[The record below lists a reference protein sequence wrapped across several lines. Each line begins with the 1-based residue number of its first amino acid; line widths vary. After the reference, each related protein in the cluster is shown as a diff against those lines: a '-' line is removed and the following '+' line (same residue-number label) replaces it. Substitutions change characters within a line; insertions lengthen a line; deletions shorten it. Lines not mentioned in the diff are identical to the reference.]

1 MMSKDDFY
9 FAWSKLH
16 GDAKIAGIVKGWLSI
31 SFSTS
36 KALARIRIT
45 PNALTI
51 LGLVFGVLLYMN
63 ANAIWAPLILVISL
77 ICDGVDGS
85 LAIITGKS
93 SKWGALLDSVVDRLT
108 EVFWILALYSLGV
121 DSKIL
126 IAVLIL
132 ASAQEY
138 LRARA
143 GGVGL
148 TQVGVVTVAERPVR
162 ASFVFTALVAF
173 NLNLE
178 ILNQITF
185 VWLILQAFSFLTV
198 AKFVAAK
205 LN

>member
-1 MMSKDDFY
+1 MTKNEFY
-9 FAWSKLH
+9 LAWSKLH
-16 GDAKIAGIVKGWLSI
+16 GDVNIAGIVKGWLST

-36 KALARIRIT
+36 KALARIRVT

>member
-1 MMSKDDFY
+1 MTKDEF
-9 FAWSKLH
+9 FLAWSKLH
-16 GDAKIAGIVKGWLSI
+16 GDAKVSGIVKGWLSI
-31 SFSTS
+31 SFPVS
-36 KALARIRIT
+36 KALAKIRVT

-51 LGLVFGVLLYMN
+51 LGLVFGILLYMN
-63 ANAIWAPLILVISL
+63 SSAIWAPLMLVISL

-85 LAIITGKS
+85 LAIITRQS

-108 EVFWILALYSLGV
+108 EVFWVLALYSLGV

-126 IAVLIL
+126 ITVLIL
-132 ASAQEY
+132 ASTQEY

-148 TQVGVVTVAERPVR
+148 KQVGVVTVAERPVR
-162 ASFVFTALVAF
+162 ASFIFIALVAF

-185 VWLILQAFSFLTV
+185 VWLILQAISFLTV
-198 AKFVAAK
+198 VRFTAAK

>member
-1 MMSKDDFY
+1 MTKDEF
-9 FAWSKLH
+9 FLAWSKLH
-16 GDAKIAGIVKGWLSI
+16 GDAKVSGIVKGWLSI
-31 SFSTS
+31 SFPVS
-36 KALARIRIT
+36 KALAKIRVT

-51 LGLVFGVLLYMN
+51 LGLVFGILLYMN
-63 ANAIWAPLILVISL
+63 SNAIWAPLILVISL

-85 LAIITGKS
+85 LAIITRQS

-108 EVFWILALYSLGV
+108 EVFWVLALYSLGV

-126 IAVLIL
+126 ITVLIL
-132 ASAQEY
+132 ASTQEY

-148 TQVGVVTVAERPVR
+148 KQVGVVTVAERPVR
-162 ASFVFTALVAF
+162 ASFIFIALIAF

-185 VWLILQAFSFLTV
+185 VWLILQAISFLTV
-198 AKFVAAK
+198 VRFTAAK

>member
-1 MMSKDDFY
+1 MTKNEFY
-9 FAWSKLH
+9 LAWSKLH

-31 SFSTS
+31 SFPTS
-36 KALARIRIT
+36 KALVRIRIT

-51 LGLVFGVLLYMN
+51 LGLVFGVLLYMK

-148 TQVGVVTVAERPVR
+148 TEVGVVTIAERPVR
-162 ASFVFTALVAF
+162 ASFVFIALVAF

-185 VWLILQAFSFLTV
+185 VWLILQAISFLTV

>member
-1 MMSKDDFY
+1 MTKDEF
-9 FAWSKLH
+9 FLAWSKLH
-16 GDAKIAGIVKGWLSI
+16 GDAKVSGIVKGWLSI
-31 SFSTS
+31 SFPVS
-36 KALARIRIT
+36 KALAKIRVT

-51 LGLVFGVLLYMN
+51 LGLVFGILLYMN
-63 ANAIWAPLILVISL
+63 SSAIWAPLILVISL

-85 LAIITGKS
+85 LAIITRQS

-108 EVFWILALYSLGV
+108 EVFWVFALYSLGV

-126 IAVLIL
+126 ITVLIL
-132 ASAQEY
+132 ASNQEY

-148 TQVGVVTVAERPVR
+148 KQVGVVTVAERPVR
-162 ASFVFTALVAF
+162 ASFIFIALVAF

-185 VWLILQAFSFLTV
+185 VWLILQAISFLTV
-198 AKFVAAK
+198 VRFTAAK

>member
-1 MMSKDDFY
+1 MMTKDEF
-9 FAWSKLH
+9 FIAWSKLH
-16 GDAKIAGIVKGWLSI
+16 GDANILGIVKGWLTI
-31 SFSTS
+31 SFPVS
-36 KALARIRIT
+36 KVLAKIRIT
-45 PNALTI
+45 PNVLTI
-51 LGLVFGVLLYMN
+51 LGLIFGILLYIH
-63 ANAIWAPLILVISL
+63 AKAVWAPVILVISL

-93 SKWGALLDSVVDRLT
+93 SKWGALLDSVIDRIT
-108 EVFWILALYSLGV
+108 EVFWALALYTLGV

-126 IAVLIL
+126 ITVLIL

-162 ASFVFTALVAF
+162 ASFIFIVLIAF
-173 NLNLE
+173 NLDLQV
-178 ILNQITF
+178 LNQITF
-185 VWLILQAFSFLTV
+185 VWLILQAISFSMVF
-198 AKFVAAK
+198 KFVATK

>member
-1 MMSKDDFY
+1 MTKNEFY
-9 FAWSKLH
+9 LAWSKLH

-31 SFSTS
+31 TFPTS
-36 KALARIRIT
+36 KALVRIRIT

-85 LAIITGKS
+85 LAIITRQS

-108 EVFWILALYSLGV
+108 EVFWVFALYSLGV

-126 IAVLIL
+126 ITVLIL
-132 ASAQEY
+132 ASTQEY

-148 TQVGVVTVAERPVR
+148 KQVGVVTVAERPVR
-162 ASFVFTALVAF
+162 ASFIFIALVAF

-185 VWLILQAFSFLTV
+185 VWLILQAISFLTV
-198 AKFVAAK
+198 VRFAAAK

>member
-1 MMSKDDFY
+1 MTKDEF
-9 FAWSKLH
+9 FLAWSKLH
-16 GDAKIAGIVKGWLSI
+16 GDAKVSGIVKGWLSI
-31 SFSTS
+31 SFPVS
-36 KALARIRIT
+36 KALAKMRVT

-51 LGLVFGVLLYMN
+51 LGLVFGILLYMN
-63 ANAIWAPLILVISL
+63 SNAIWAPLILVISL

-85 LAIITGKS
+85 LAIITRQS

-108 EVFWILALYSLGV
+108 EVFWVLAIYSVGV

-126 IAVLIL
+126 ITVLIL
-132 ASAQEY
+132 ASTQEY

-148 TQVGVVTVAERPVR
+148 KQVGVITVAERPVR
-162 ASFVFTALVAF
+162 ASFIFIALVAF

-185 VWLILQAFSFLTV
+185 VWLILQAISFLTV
-198 AKFVAAK
+198 VRFTAAK

>member
-1 MMSKDDFY
+1 MTKDEF
-9 FAWSKLH
+9 FLAWSKLH
-16 GDAKIAGIVKGWLSI
+16 GDAKVSGIVKGWLSI
-31 SFSTS
+31 SFPVS
-36 KALARIRIT
+36 KALAKIRVT

-51 LGLVFGVLLYMN
+51 LGLVFGILLYMN
-63 ANAIWAPLILVISL
+63 SNAIWAPLILVISL

-85 LAIITGKS
+85 LAIITRQS

-108 EVFWILALYSLGV
+108 EVFWVLALYSLGV

-126 IAVLIL
+126 ITVLIL
-132 ASAQEY
+132 ASTQEY

-148 TQVGVVTVAERPVR
+148 KQVGVVTVAERPVR
-162 ASFVFTALVAF
+162 ASFIFIALVAF

-178 ILNQITF
+178 ILNQVTF
-185 VWLILQAFSFLTV
+185 VWLILQAISFLTV
-198 AKFVAAK
+198 VRFTAAK

>member
-1 MMSKDDFY
+1 MTKNEFY
-9 FAWSKLH
+9 LAWSKLH

-31 SFSTS
+31 TFPTS
-36 KALARIRIT
+36 KALVRIRIT

-162 ASFVFTALVAF
+162 ASFVFIALVAF
-173 NLNLE
+173 NLDLE

-185 VWLILQAFSFLTV
+185 VWLILQAISFLTV

>member
-148 TQVGVVTVAERPVR
+148 TQVGVVTLAERPVR
-162 ASFVFTALVAF
+162 ASFVFIALVAF

>member
-1 MMSKDDFY
+1 MTKNEFY
-9 FAWSKLH
+9 LAWSKLH

-31 SFSTS
+31 SFPTS

-148 TQVGVVTVAERPVR
+148 TEVGVVTIAERPVR
-162 ASFVFTALVAF
+162 ASFVFIALVAF

-185 VWLILQAFSFLTV
+185 VWLILQAISFLTV

>member
-1 MMSKDDFY
+1 MTKDEF
-9 FAWSKLH
+9 FLAWSKLH
-16 GDAKIAGIVKGWLSI
+16 GDAKVSGIVKGWLSI
-31 SFSTS
+31 SFPVS
-36 KALARIRIT
+36 KALAKIRVT

-51 LGLVFGVLLYMN
+51 LGLVFGILLYMN
-63 ANAIWAPLILVISL
+63 SNAIWAPLILVISL

-85 LAIITGKS
+85 LAIITRQS

-108 EVFWILALYSLGV
+108 EVFWVLALYSLGV

-126 IAVLIL
+126 ITVLIL
-132 ASAQEY
+132 ASTQEY

-148 TQVGVVTVAERPVR
+148 KQVGVITVAERPVR
-162 ASFVFTALVAF
+162 ASFIFIALVAF

-185 VWLILQAFSFLTV
+185 VWLILQAISFLTV
-198 AKFVAAK
+198 VRFTAAK

>member
-1 MMSKDDFY
+1 MTKDEF
-9 FAWSKLH
+9 FLAWSKLH
-16 GDAKIAGIVKGWLSI
+16 GDAKVSGIVKGWLSI
-31 SFSTS
+31 SFTVS
-36 KALARIRIT
+36 KALAKMRVT

-51 LGLVFGVLLYMN
+51 LGLVFGILLYMN
-63 ANAIWAPLILVISL
+63 SNAIWAPLILVISL

-85 LAIITGKS
+85 LAIITRQS

-108 EVFWILALYSLGV
+108 EVFWVLALYSLGV

-126 IAVLIL
+126 ITVLIL
-132 ASAQEY
+132 ASTQEY

-148 TQVGVVTVAERPVR
+148 KQVGVITVAERPVR
-162 ASFVFTALVAF
+162 ASFIFIALVAF

-185 VWLILQAFSFLTV
+185 VWLILQAISFLTV
-198 AKFVAAK
+198 VRFTAAK

>member
-1 MMSKDDFY
+1 MTKDEF
-9 FAWSKLH
+9 FLAWSKLH
-16 GDAKIAGIVKGWLSI
+16 GDAKVSGIVKGWLSI
-31 SFSTS
+31 SFTVS
-36 KALARIRIT
+36 KALAKIRVT

-51 LGLVFGVLLYMN
+51 LGLVFGILLYMN
-63 ANAIWAPLILVISL
+63 SNAIWAPLILLISL

-85 LAIITGKS
+85 LAIITRQS

-108 EVFWILALYSLGV
+108 EVFWVLAIYSLGV

-126 IAVLIL
+126 ITVLIL
-132 ASAQEY
+132 ASTQEY

-148 TQVGVVTVAERPVR
+148 KQVGVVTVAERPVR
-162 ASFVFTALVAF
+162 ASFIFIALVAF

-185 VWLILQAFSFLTV
+185 VWLILQAISFLTV
-198 AKFVAAK
+198 VRFTAAK

>member
-1 MMSKDDFY
+1 MTKDEF
-9 FAWSKLH
+9 FLAWSKLH
-16 GDAKIAGIVKGWLSI
+16 GDAKVSGIVKGWLSI
-31 SFSTS
+31 SFTVS
-36 KALARIRIT
+36 KALAKMRVT

-51 LGLVFGVLLYMN
+51 LGLVFGILLYMN
-63 ANAIWAPLILVISL
+63 SNAIWAPLILVISL

-85 LAIITGKS
+85 LAIVTRQS

-108 EVFWILALYSLGV
+108 EVFWVLALYSLGV

-126 IAVLIL
+126 ITVLIL
-132 ASAQEY
+132 ASTQEY

-148 TQVGVVTVAERPVR
+148 KQVGVVTVAERPVR
-162 ASFVFTALVAF
+162 ASFIFIALVAF

-185 VWLILQAFSFLTV
+185 VWLILQAISFLTV
-198 AKFVAAK
+198 VRFTAAK

>member
-1 MMSKDDFY
+1 MTKDEF
-9 FAWSKLH
+9 FLAWSKLH
-16 GDAKIAGIVKGWLSI
+16 GDAKVSGIVKGWLSI
-31 SFSTS
+31 SFTFS
-36 KALARIRIT
+36 KALAKIRVT

-51 LGLVFGVLLYMN
+51 LGLVFGILLYMN
-63 ANAIWAPLILVISL
+63 SNAIWAPLILVISL

-85 LAIITGKS
+85 LAIITRQS

-108 EVFWILALYSLGV
+108 EVFWVLALYSLGV

-126 IAVLIL
+126 ITVLIL
-132 ASAQEY
+132 ASTQEY

-148 TQVGVVTVAERPVR
+148 KQVGVVTVAERPVR
-162 ASFVFTALVAF
+162 ASFIFVALIAF

-185 VWLILQAFSFLTV
+185 VWLILQAISFLTV
-198 AKFVAAK
+198 VRFTAAK

>member
-1 MMSKDDFY
+1 MTKNEF
-9 FAWSKLH
+9 FLAWSKLH
-16 GDAKIAGIVKGWLSI
+16 GDAKVSGIVKSWLSI
-31 SFSTS
+31 SFPVS
-36 KALARIRIT
+36 KALAKMRVT

-51 LGLVFGVLLYMN
+51 LGLVFGILLYIN
-63 ANAIWAPLILVISL
+63 SSAIWAPLILVISL

-85 LAIITGKS
+85 LAIITRQS

-108 EVFWILALYSLGV
+108 EVFWVLALYSLGV

-126 IAVLIL
+126 ITVLIL
-132 ASAQEY
+132 ASTQEY

-148 TQVGVVTVAERPVR
+148 KQVGVVTVAERPVR
-162 ASFVFTALVAF
+162 ASFIFIALVAF

-185 VWLILQAFSFLTV
+185 VWLILQAISFLTV
-198 AKFVAAK
+198 VRFTAAK

>member
-1 MMSKDDFY
+1 MTKGEF
-9 FAWSKLH
+9 FLAWSKLH
-16 GDAKIAGIVKGWLSI
+16 GDAKVSGIVKGWLSI
-31 SFSTS
+31 SFPVS
-36 KALARIRIT
+36 KALAKIRVT
-45 PNALTI
+45 PNALKI
-51 LGLVFGVLLYMN
+51 LGLVFGILLYMN
-63 ANAIWAPLILVISL
+63 SSAIWAPLILVISL

-85 LAIITGKS
+85 LAIITRQS

-108 EVFWILALYSLGV
+108 EVFWVFALYSLGV

-126 IAVLIL
+126 ITVLIL
-132 ASAQEY
+132 ASTQEY

-148 TQVGVVTVAERPVR
+148 KQVGVVTVAERPVR
-162 ASFVFTALVAF
+162 ASFIFIALVAF

-185 VWLILQAFSFLTV
+185 VWLILQAISFLTV
-198 AKFVAAK
+198 VRFTAAK

>member
-1 MMSKDDFY
+1 MTKGEF
-9 FAWSKLH
+9 FLAWSKLH
-16 GDAKIAGIVKGWLSI
+16 GDAKVSGIVKGWLSI
-31 SFSTS
+31 SFPVS
-36 KALARIRIT
+36 KALAKIRVT

-51 LGLVFGVLLYMN
+51 LGLVFGILLYMN
-63 ANAIWAPLILVISL
+63 SNAIWAPLILLISL

-85 LAIITGKS
+85 LAIITRQS

-108 EVFWILALYSLGV
+108 EVFWVFALYSLGV

-126 IAVLIL
+126 ITVLIL
-132 ASAQEY
+132 ASTQEY

-148 TQVGVVTVAERPVR
+148 KQVGVVTVAERPVR
-162 ASFVFTALVAF
+162 ASFIFIALVAF

-185 VWLILQAFSFLTV
+185 VWLILQAISFLTV
-198 AKFVAAK
+198 VRFTAAK

>member
-1 MMSKDDFY
+1 MTKNEF
-9 FAWSKLH
+9 FLAWSKLH
-16 GDAKIAGIVKGWLSI
+16 GDAKVSGIVKSWLSI
-31 SFSTS
+31 SFPVS
-36 KALARIRIT
+36 KALAKMRVT

-51 LGLVFGVLLYMN
+51 LGLVFGILLYMN
-63 ANAIWAPLILVISL
+63 SNAIWAPLILVISL

-85 LAIITGKS
+85 LAIITRQF

-108 EVFWILALYSLGV
+108 EIFWVLALYSLGV

-126 IAVLIL
+126 ITVLIL
-132 ASAQEY
+132 ASTQEY

-148 TQVGVVTVAERPVR
+148 KQVGVVTVAERPVR
-162 ASFVFTALVAF
+162 ASFIFIALVAF

-185 VWLILQAFSFLTV
+185 VWLILQAISFLTV
-198 AKFVAAK
+198 VRFTAAK

>member
-1 MMSKDDFY
+1 MTKDEF
-9 FAWSKLH
+9 FLAWSKLH
-16 GDAKIAGIVKGWLSI
+16 GDAKVSGIVKGWLSI
-31 SFSTS
+31 SFPVS
-36 KALARIRIT
+36 KALAKIRVT

-51 LGLVFGVLLYMN
+51 LGLVFGILLYMN
-63 ANAIWAPLILVISL
+63 SNAIWAPLILVISL

-85 LAIITGKS
+85 LAIITRQS
-93 SKWGALLDSVVDRLT
+93 SKWGALLDSVVDRVT
-108 EVFWILALYSLGV
+108 EVFWVLALYSLGV

-126 IAVLIL
+126 ITVLIL
-132 ASAQEY
+132 ASTQEY

-148 TQVGVVTVAERPVR
+148 KQVGVVTVAERPVR
-162 ASFVFTALVAF
+162 ASFIFIALVAF

-185 VWLILQAFSFLTV
+185 VWLILQAISFLTV
-198 AKFVAAK
+198 VRFTAAK

>member
-1 MMSKDDFY
+1 MTKDEF
-9 FAWSKLH
+9 FLAWSKLH
-16 GDAKIAGIVKGWLSI
+16 GDAKVSGIVKGWLSI
-31 SFSTS
+31 SFTVS
-36 KALARIRIT
+36 KALAKMRVT

-51 LGLVFGVLLYMN
+51 LGLVFGILLYMN
-63 ANAIWAPLILVISL
+63 SNAIWAPLILVISL

-85 LAIITGKS
+85 LAIITRQS

-108 EVFWILALYSLGV
+108 EVFWVLAIYSLGV

-126 IAVLIL
+126 ITVLIL
-132 ASAQEY
+132 ASTQEY

-148 TQVGVVTVAERPVR
+148 KQVGVVTVAERPVR
-162 ASFVFTALVAF
+162 ASFIFIALVAF

-185 VWLILQAFSFLTV
+185 VWLILQAISFLTV
-198 AKFVAAK
+198 VRFTAAK

>member
-1 MMSKDDFY
+1 MTKAEF
-9 FAWSKLH
+9 FLAWSKLH
-16 GDAKIAGIVKGWLSI
+16 GDAKVSGIVKGWLSI
-31 SFSTS
+31 SFTVS
-36 KALARIRIT
+36 KALAKMRVT

-51 LGLVFGVLLYMN
+51 LGLVFGILLYMN
-63 ANAIWAPLILVISL
+63 SNAIWAPLILIISL

-85 LAIITGKS
+85 LAIITRQS

-108 EVFWILALYSLGV
+108 EVFWVLALYSLGV

-126 IAVLIL
+126 ITVLIL
-132 ASAQEY
+132 ALTQEY

-148 TQVGVVTVAERPVR
+148 KQVGVVTVAERPVR
-162 ASFVFTALVAF
+162 ASFIFIALVAF

-185 VWLILQAFSFLTV
+185 VWLILQAISFLTV
-198 AKFVAAK
+198 VRFTAAK

>member
-1 MMSKDDFY
+1 MTKDEF
-9 FAWSKLH
+9 FLAWSKLH
-16 GDAKIAGIVKGWLSI
+16 GDAKVSGIVKGWLSI
-31 SFSTS
+31 SFPVS
-36 KALARIRIT
+36 KALAKIRVT

-51 LGLVFGVLLYMN
+51 LGLVFGILLYMN
-63 ANAIWAPLILVISL
+63 SSAIWAPLILVISL

-85 LAIITGKS
+85 LAIIIRQS
-93 SKWGALLDSVVDRLT
+93 SKWGALLDSVVDRVT
-108 EVFWILALYSLGV
+108 EVFWVFALYSLGV

-126 IAVLIL
+126 ITVLIL
-132 ASAQEY
+132 ASTQEY

-148 TQVGVVTVAERPVR
+148 KQVGVVTVAERPVR
-162 ASFVFTALVAF
+162 ASFIFIALVAF

-185 VWLILQAFSFLTV
+185 VWLILQAISFLTV
-198 AKFVAAK
+198 VRFTAAK

>member
-1 MMSKDDFY
+1 MTKDEF
-9 FAWSKLH
+9 FLAWSKLH
-16 GDAKIAGIVKGWLSI
+16 GDAKVSGIVKGWLSI
-31 SFSTS
+31 SFPVS
-36 KALARIRIT
+36 KALAKIRVT

-51 LGLVFGVLLYMN
+51 LGLVFGILLYIN
-63 ANAIWAPLILVISL
+63 SSAIWAPLILVISL

-85 LAIITGKS
+85 LAIITRQS

-108 EVFWILALYSLGV
+108 EVFWVLALYSLGV

-126 IAVLIL
+126 ITVLIL
-132 ASAQEY
+132 ASTQEY

-148 TQVGVVTVAERPVR
+148 KQVGVVTVAERPVR
-162 ASFVFTALVAF
+162 ASFIFVALIAF

-185 VWLILQAFSFLTV
+185 VWLILQAISFLTV
-198 AKFVAAK
+198 VRFTAAK

>member
-1 MMSKDDFY
+1 MTKDEF
-9 FAWSKLH
+9 FLTWSKLH
-16 GDAKIAGIVKGWLSI
+16 GDAKVSGIVKGWLSI
-31 SFSTS
+31 SFTVS
-36 KALARIRIT
+36 KALAKMRVT
-45 PNALTI
+45 PNELTI
-51 LGLVFGVLLYMN
+51 LGLVFGILLYMN
-63 ANAIWAPLILVISL
+63 SNAIWAPLILIISL

-85 LAIITGKS
+85 LAIITRQS

-108 EVFWILALYSLGV
+108 EVFWVLALYSLGV

-126 IAVLIL
+126 ITVLIL
-132 ASAQEY
+132 ASTQEY

-148 TQVGVVTVAERPVR
+148 KQVGVVTVAERPVR
-162 ASFVFTALVAF
+162 ASFIFIALVAF

-185 VWLILQAFSFLTV
+185 VWLILQAISFLTV
-198 AKFVAAK
+198 VRFTAAK

>member
-1 MMSKDDFY
+1 MTKDEF
-9 FAWSKLH
+9 FLAWSKLH
-16 GDAKIAGIVKGWLSI
+16 GDAKVSGIVKGWLSI
-31 SFSTS
+31 SFTVS
-36 KALARIRIT
+36 KALAKMRVT

-51 LGLVFGVLLYMN
+51 LGLVFGILLYMN
-63 ANAIWAPLILVISL
+63 SNAIWAPLILVISL

-85 LAIITGKS
+85 LAIITRQS

-108 EVFWILALYSLGV
+108 EVFWVLALYRLGV

-126 IAVLIL
+126 ITVLIL
-132 ASAQEY
+132 ASTQEY

-148 TQVGVVTVAERPVR
+148 KQVGVVTVAERPVR
-162 ASFVFTALVAF
+162 ASFIFIALVAF

-185 VWLILQAFSFLTV
+185 VWLILQAISFLTV
-198 AKFVAAK
+198 VRFTAAK

>member
-1 MMSKDDFY
+1 MTKDEF
-9 FAWSKLH
+9 FLAWSKLH
-16 GDAKIAGIVKGWLSI
+16 GDAKVSGIVKGWLSI
-31 SFSTS
+31 SFTVS
-36 KALARIRIT
+36 KALAKMRVT

-51 LGLVFGVLLYMN
+51 LGLVFGILLYMN
-63 ANAIWAPLILVISL
+63 SNAIWAPLILVISL

-85 LAIITGKS
+85 LAIITRQS

-108 EVFWILALYSLGV
+108 EVFWVLALYSLGV

-126 IAVLIL
+126 ISVFIL
-132 ASAQEY
+132 ASTQEY

-148 TQVGVVTVAERPVR
+148 KQVGVVTVAERPVR
-162 ASFVFTALVAF
+162 ASFIFIALVAF

-185 VWLILQAFSFLTV
+185 VWLILQAISFLTV
-198 AKFVAAK
+198 VRFTAAK

>member
-1 MMSKDDFY
+1 MTNDEF
-9 FAWSKLH
+9 FLAWSKLH
-16 GDAKIAGIVKGWLSI
+16 GDAKVSGIVKGWLSI
-31 SFSTS
+31 SFTVS
-36 KALARIRIT
+36 KALAKIRVT

-51 LGLVFGVLLYMN
+51 LGLVFGILLYMN
-63 ANAIWAPLILVISL
+63 SSAIWAPLILVISL

-85 LAIITGKS
+85 LAIITRQS

-108 EVFWILALYSLGV
+108 EVFWVFALYSLGV

-126 IAVLIL
+126 ITVLIL
-132 ASAQEY
+132 ASTQEY

-148 TQVGVVTVAERPVR
+148 KQVGVVTVAERPVR
-162 ASFVFTALVAF
+162 ASFIFIALVAF

-185 VWLILQAFSFLTV
+185 VWLILQAISFLTV
-198 AKFVAAK
+198 VRFTAAK

>member
-1 MMSKDDFY
+1 MTKDEF
-9 FAWSKLH
+9 FLAWSKLH
-16 GDAKIAGIVKGWLSI
+16 GDAKVSGIVKGWLSI
-31 SFSTS
+31 SFPVS
-36 KALARIRIT
+36 KALAKIRVT

-51 LGLVFGVLLYMN
+51 LGLVFGILLYMN
-63 ANAIWAPLILVISL
+63 SNAIWAPLILVISL

-85 LAIITGKS
+85 LAIITRQS

-108 EVFWILALYSLGV
+108 EVFWVLAIYSLGV

-126 IAVLIL
+126 ITVLIL
-132 ASAQEY
+132 ASTQEY

-148 TQVGVVTVAERPVR
+148 KQVGVVTVAERPVR
-162 ASFVFTALVAF
+162 ASFIFIALVAF

-185 VWLILQAFSFLTV
+185 VWLILQAISFLTV
-198 AKFVAAK
+198 VRFTAAK

>member
-1 MMSKDDFY
+1 MTKDEF
-9 FAWSKLH
+9 FLAWSKLH
-16 GDAKIAGIVKGWLSI
+16 GDAKVSGIVKGWLSI
-31 SFSTS
+31 SFPVS
-36 KALARIRIT
+36 KALAKIRVT

-51 LGLVFGVLLYMN
+51 LGLVFGILLYMN
-63 ANAIWAPLILVISL
+63 SSAIWAPLILVISL

-85 LAIITGKS
+85 LAIITRHS
-93 SKWGALLDSVVDRLT
+93 SKWGALLDSVVDRVT
-108 EVFWILALYSLGV
+108 EVFWVLALYSLGV

-126 IAVLIL
+126 ITVLIL
-132 ASAQEY
+132 ASTQEY

-148 TQVGVVTVAERPVR
+148 KQVGVVTVAERPVR
-162 ASFVFTALVAF
+162 ASFIFIALVAF

-185 VWLILQAFSFLTV
+185 VWLILQAISFLTV
-198 AKFVAAK
+198 VRFTAAK

>member
-1 MMSKDDFY
+1 MTKAEF
-9 FAWSKLH
+9 FLAWSKLH
-16 GDAKIAGIVKGWLSI
+16 GDAKVSGIVKGWLSI
-31 SFSTS
+31 SFTVS
-36 KALARIRIT
+36 KALAKMRDT

-51 LGLVFGVLLYMN
+51 LGLVFGILLYMN
-63 ANAIWAPLILVISL
+63 SNAIWAPLILLISL

-85 LAIITGKS
+85 LAIITRQS

-108 EVFWILALYSLGV
+108 EVFWVLALYSLGV

-126 IAVLIL
+126 ITVLIL
-132 ASAQEY
+132 ASTQEY

-148 TQVGVVTVAERPVR
+148 KQVGVVTVAERPVR
-162 ASFVFTALVAF
+162 ASFIFIALVAF

-178 ILNQITF
+178 ILTQITF
-185 VWLILQAFSFLTV
+185 VWLILQAISFLTV
-198 AKFVAAK
+198 VRFAAAK